1 MSQMDY
7 LLCLH
12 TDQNTSKEV
21 VTGKLYEY
29 ISSRRPIIFISAGD
43 TEGGEI
49 VKKYRLGY
57 SINYL
62 KMNLNFFFNNLKKN
76 SKLRENKNI
85 SIFSRKVQNKKLLKI
100 IK

>member
-1 MSQMDY
+1 MRQMDY

-12 TDQNTSKEV
+12 TERNTSKEV
-21 VTGKLYEY
+21 ITGKLYEY
-29 ISSRRPIIFISAGD
+29 ISSKRPIIFISAGD

-76 SKLRENKNI
+76 SMFIANKNI

-100 IK
+100 IN